1 VMEEGLENRWARH
14 TRMRDMT
21 IQWALERGFDLF
33 AEEGYRSPTVTTIAN
48 TRGIDV
54 PAMAAFML
62 EQKGFAMDKGYGK
75 LKGQTFRIPHM
86 GDMQPETLRE
96 VLAGLDE
103 FLQQA

>member
-1 VMEEGLENRWARH
+1 
-14 TRMRDMT
+14 
-21 IQWALERGFDLF
+21 
-33 AEEGYRSPTVTTIAN
+33 
-48 TRGIDV
+48 
-54 PAMAAFML
+54 MAAFML